1 MKIRTDFV
9 TNSSSSSFIVEV
21 EVELKDSSRYVF
33 ETKPMN
39 EGANSDF
46 KCTGEDIARTS
57 SVDELCSLLQESMSG
72 NGKEKF
78 KTFTSALK
86 GNIANIE
93 DISSVTLRRIWIS
106 WG

>member
-46 KCTGEDIARTS
+46 KCTGEDIASQRR
-57 SVDELCSLLQESMSG
+57 
-72 NGKEKF
+72 
-78 KTFTSALK
+78 ALMNYAAFCRSQCRETERK
-86 GNIANIE
+86 N
-93 DISSVTLRRIWIS
+93 SRRLPRS
-106 WG
+106 